1 MWSPAIT
8 AVRTQGIPC
17 IYQPLKEGYRA
28 WAVGFALSAAT
39 KGYQADV
46 CYEFINWYLSGFVG
60 GHLNR
65 QGYYSAVPSTAKE
78 YMAAYEWDYWMLG
91 KPATQDIMA
100 PDGKK
105 LAGAGEVR
113 DGGSFEERMG
123 GVACWNAT
131 MDENRY
137 MVRKWNEFVAA

>member
-1 MWSPAIT
+1 M
-8 AVRTQGIPC
+8 G
-17 IYQPLKEGYRA
+17 LLDA
-28 WAVGFALSAAT
+28 WQKAT
-39 KGYQADV
+39 KD
-46 CYEFINWYLSGFVG
+46 IN
-60 GHLNR
+60 
-65 QGYYSAVPSTAKE
+65 
-78 YMAAYEWDYWMLG
+78 
-91 KPATQDIMA
+91 A

-113 DGGSFEERMG
+113 DGGSFVERMG

>member
-1 MWSPAIT
+1 M
-8 AVRTQGIPC
+8 
-17 IYQPLKEGYRA
+17 E
-28 WAVGFALSAAT
+28 
-39 KGYQADV
+39 
-46 CYEFINWYLSGFVG
+46 
-60 GHLNR
+60 
-65 QGYYSAVPSTAKE
+65 
-78 YMAAYEWDYWMLG
+78 AYEWDYWMLG
-91 KPATQDIMA
+91 KSATKDIKA

-105 LAGAGEVR
+105 LASAGEVR

>member
-1 MWSPAIT
+1 MGCWLCP
-8 AVRTQGIPC
+8 
-17 IYQPLKEGYRA
+17 
-28 WAVGFALSAAT
+28 SAAT
-39 KGYQADV
+39 KGYQADI

-60 GHLNR
+60 GYLNR

-100 PDGKK
+100 PDGKNWPVLVK
-105 LAGAGEVR
+105 SEMVA
-113 DGGSFEERMG
+113 FEKRMG